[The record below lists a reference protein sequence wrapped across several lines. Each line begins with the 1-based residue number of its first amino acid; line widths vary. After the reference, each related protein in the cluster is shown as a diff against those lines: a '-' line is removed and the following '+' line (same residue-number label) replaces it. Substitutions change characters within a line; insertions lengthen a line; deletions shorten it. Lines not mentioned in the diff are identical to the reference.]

1 MPPSRPT
8 TFITARRKAL
18 EAWWRDQRRPDGVAA
33 WRRRGLIGGGGLLA
47 IFALL
52 LLTLLLLDWNLL
64 RGPILAY
71 ASARTG
77 RQVEITGDLDVRP
90 WSLAPSATVE
100 GLRIA
105 EPDWASEGDTVAVRR
120 LTVQMEL
127 LPLFR
132 GRQILRRLEVDG
144 ARVSLRRS
152 ADGRV
157 NWDFSAGEDDG
168 EPARL
173 PAIRRFTL
181 SDGRLSLSD
190 AVRGLDFTGEVA
202 AQEGGASS
210 GAQGFQLTGEGALN
224 GEAFRLKAGGAPLVN
239 LEPDEP
245 YGFIL
250 DIAAGRTRIAARGA
264 LMRPFDF
271 GQMNLRLAASG
282 ADLAE
287 LYGLTGLAF
296 PNTPPYALEGR
307 LRRDGRLWM
316 VSGLSGELGDSD
328 IAGELSVDTRG
339 ERPLLTAALSSR
351 VLDFDDLAV
360 LFGGAPSTAE
370 GEALSPEQAAIAA
383 RLRRERRFFPD
394 TPLDVTRI
402 RSMDAR
408 LTYSAE
414 RIETPDFPVQSGRLV
429 LRLEDGV
436 LDAQEVVFRLPKGAF
451 AGQIVLDARRDTP
464 TTRLDMR
471 LTEARLETLLKVGEG
486 PPPLV
491 GDLVG
496 RVRLTGTGLSVRQT
510 MADADGEVLVVIPRG
525 EIREAFAELL
535 GINVTKGLG
544 LLLSEDQSRTE
555 IRCAVAHFRAR
566 DGVMRADPFIFD
578 TTPVLGRGEG
588 RIDLGREQL
597 ALRID
602 GEAKEPR
609 LIRLMAP
616 VTVDGAFA
624 APEVG
629 VETGAA
635 LAQAG
640 LGAALGA
647 LAAPLAALLPF
658 VDPGLAEDAA
668 CGPLLAE
675 ARRRGAPAD

>member
-1 MPPSRPT
+1 
-8 TFITARRKAL
+8 
-18 EAWWRDQRRPDGVAA
+18 
-33 WRRRGLIGGGGLLA
+33 
-47 IFALL
+47 
-52 LLTLLLLDWNLL
+52 
-64 RGPILAY
+64 
-71 ASARTG
+71 
-77 RQVEITGDLDVRP
+77 
-90 WSLAPSATVE
+90 
-100 GLRIA
+100 
-105 EPDWASEGDTVAVRR
+105 
-120 LTVQMEL
+120 
-127 LPLFR
+127 
-132 GRQILRRLEVDG
+132 
-144 ARVSLRRS
+144 
-152 ADGRV
+152 
-157 NWDFSAGEDDG
+157 
-168 EPARL
+168 
-173 PAIRRFTL
+173 
-181 SDGRLSLSD
+181 
-190 AVRGLDFTGEVA
+190 
-202 AQEGGASS
+202 
-210 GAQGFQLTGEGALN
+210 
-224 GEAFRLKAGGAPLVN
+224 
-239 LEPDEP
+239 
-245 YGFIL
+245 
-250 DIAAGRTRIAARGA
+250 
-264 LMRPFDF
+264 
-271 GQMNLRLAASG
+271 
-282 ADLAE
+282 
-287 LYGLTGLAF
+287 
-296 PNTPPYALEGR
+296 
-307 LRRDGRLWM
+307 
-316 VSGLSGELGDSD
+316 
-328 IAGELSVDTRG
+328 
-339 ERPLLTAALSSR
+339 
-351 VLDFDDLAV
+351 
-360 LFGGAPSTAE
+360 
-370 GEALSPEQAAIAA
+370 
-383 RLRRERRFFPD
+383 
-394 TPLDVTRI
+394 
-402 RSMDAR
+402 
-408 LTYSAE
+408 
-414 RIETPDFPVQSGRLV
+414 
-429 LRLEDGV
+429 
-436 LDAQEVVFRLPKGAF
+436 
-451 AGQIVLDARRDTP
+451 
-464 TTRLDMR
+464 MR

-544 LLLSEDQSRTE
+544 LLLNEDQSRTE